1 MAYPLFYPSGKPGWY
16 YGIPHVQEH
25 ATAQRTT
32 VTLLQ
37 FHIFRW
43 ADRGHFNPL
52 LHGGFLTQQ
61 KMVDDYLAVESSR
74 LDFIRK
80 NQTKCRVDC
89 LRGLYDHV
97 YNQPPQS
104 PQIHN
109 PGIPFYLPSSFQGSR
124 RNMTEAY
131 HDAMSIVRILGKPDL
146 FVTFT
151 CNEKWPEITSSL
163 KAGQI
168 PSDRPDLLSRV
179 FNIYLKDL
187 IADITGRH
195 VLGRCVSHI
204 YVIEFQKRGKP
215 HAHILLIFDDTDKLR
230 TAADIDS
237 LISAQI
243 PDPQTSPVLH
253 EIVKTKMMHGP
264 CGVLNAANVCMD
276 NGTCPKDFP
285 KSFQPSTSFSD
296 NGYQR
301 VENDRTVVV
310 KNQEL
315 DNRWVVP
322 YNPYL
327 LLRYDAHINVEA
339 CVSIKS
345 VKYIYKYVYKGHD
358 SANIEL
364 SSDELK
370 NYLDLRYVC
379 APEAAYR
386 LFEYKMRASSHCVY
400 KLPIHLP
407 NMQYVYFQLG
417 NEEEAVQ
424 RALTTATKLTAWFV
438 LNASSEHARQY
449 LYTDIPLHFS
459 FANNKWKERRRAQK
473 VVTRLTH
480 VFPPDLERYHLRI
493 LLLHVAGATSF
504 DDLLTYENR
513 HYDNFQEACKA
524 RHFIDDDSAWS
535 QTLTEASNAGFPSCL
550 REMFSYILL
559 FCQPSD
565 HRHHLIE
572 DHVRSGCTDSSA
584 EQKAL
589 HHINSILSVNRKS
602 LTDYNSTRFFSF
614 VLSSHVFV

>member
-1 MAYPLFYPSGKPGWY
+1 MKTGPERRRYNPPVHDEIPAIFSSLDGAPQLRRDIVYPRAQKLSSISYLSPNRDPMAYPLFYPSGEQGWH

-131 HDAMSIVRILGKPDL
+131 HDAMSIVRTLGKPEI

-163 KAGQI
+163 KTGQI

-215 HAHILLIFDDTDKLR
+215 HAHILLMLDDTDKLR
-230 TAADIDS
+230 TTAD
-237 LISAQI
+237 QI
-243 PDPQTSPVLH
+243 CK
-253 EIVKTKMMHGP
+253 I
-264 CGVLNAANVCMD
+264 
-276 NGTCPKDFP
+276 
-285 KSFQPSTSFSD
+285 
-296 NGYQR
+296 
-301 VENDRTVVV
+301 
-310 KNQEL
+310 
-315 DNRWVVP
+315 
-322 YNPYL
+322 YL
-327 LLRYDAHINVEA
+327 QI
-339 CVSIKS
+339 CI
-345 VKYIYKYVYKGHD
+345 
-358 SANIEL
+358 
-364 SSDELK
+364 
-370 NYLDLRYVC
+370 
-379 APEAAYR
+379 
-386 LFEYKMRASSHCVY
+386 
-400 KLPIHLP
+400 
-407 NMQYVYFQLG
+407 
-417 NEEEAVQ
+417 
-424 RALTTATKLTAWFV
+424 
-438 LNASSEHARQY
+438 
-449 LYTDIPLHFS
+449 
-459 FANNKWKERRRAQK
+459 
-473 VVTRLTH
+473 
-480 VFPPDLERYHLRI
+480 
-493 LLLHVAGATSF
+493 
-504 DDLLTYENR
+504 
-513 HYDNFQEACKA
+513 
-524 RHFIDDDSAWS
+524 
-535 QTLTEASNAGFPSCL
+535 
-550 REMFSYILL
+550 
-559 FCQPSD
+559 
-565 HRHHLIE
+565 
-572 DHVRSGCTDSSA
+572 
-584 EQKAL
+584 
-589 HHINSILSVNRKS
+589 
-602 LTDYNSTRFFSF
+602 
-614 VLSSHVFV
+614 

>member
-1 MAYPLFYPSGKPGWY
+1 
-16 YGIPHVQEH
+16 
-25 ATAQRTT
+25 
-32 VTLLQ
+32 
-37 FHIFRW
+37 
-43 ADRGHFNPL
+43 
-52 LHGGFLTQQ
+52 
-61 KMVDDYLAVESSR
+61 MVDDYLAVESSR

-131 HDAMSIVRILGKPDL
+131 HDAMSIVRTLGKPDL

-187 IADITGRH
+187 IADITGRY

-215 HAHILLIFDDTDKLR
+215 HAHILLILDNTDKLR

-243 PDPQTSPVLH
+243 PNSQTSPVLH
-253 EIVKTKMMHGP
+253 EIVKTKIMHGP
-264 CGVLNAANVCMD
+264 CGVPNTANVCMD
-276 NGTCPKDFP
+276 NGTCTKDFP

-296 NGYQR
+296 NGYPNYQR

-364 SSDELK
+364 SSNELK

-386 LFEYKMRASSHCVY
+386 LFEYKMRASLC
-400 KLPIHLP
+400 L
-407 NMQYVYFQLG
+407 Q
-417 NEEEAVQ
+417 
-424 RALTTATKLTAWFV
+424 
-438 LNASSEHARQY
+438 
-449 LYTDIPLHFS
+449 
-459 FANNKWKERRRAQK
+459 
-473 VVTRLTH
+473 
-480 VFPPDLERYHLRI
+480 
-493 LLLHVAGATSF
+493 TS
-504 DDLLTYENR
+504 Y
-513 HYDNFQEACKA
+513 
-524 RHFIDDDSAWS
+524 
-535 QTLTEASNAGFPSCL
+535 
-550 REMFSYILL
+550 
-559 FCQPSD
+559 
-565 HRHHLIE
+565 
-572 DHVRSGCTDSSA
+572 
-584 EQKAL
+584 
-589 HHINSILSVNRKS
+589 S
-602 LTDYNSTRFFSF
+602 LTKYAICLLP
-614 VLSSHVFV
+614 VG